1 MPMKAWFVFLVD
13 GTVTVAALANSSEK
27 AKEMVI
33 EKYPSTD
40 IVYVGCNPK
49 TADDCIVAS
58 SVDAL
63 ISFKMAQLFR
73 A

>member
-1 MPMKAWFVFLVD
+1 MKAWFVYLVNA
-13 GTVTVAALANSSEK
+13 TITVAAFANSGEK
-27 AKEMVI
+27 AKEMVM
-33 EKYPSTD
+33 EKYHSTD
-40 IVYVGCNPK
+40 IVYVGDNPK
-49 TADDCIVAS
+49 TADDCIAAS